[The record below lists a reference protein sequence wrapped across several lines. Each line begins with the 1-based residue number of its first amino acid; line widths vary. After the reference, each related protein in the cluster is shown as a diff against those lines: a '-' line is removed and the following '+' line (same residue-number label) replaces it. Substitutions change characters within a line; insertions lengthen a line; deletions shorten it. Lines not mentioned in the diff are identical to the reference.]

1 MAEREDPAREEDES
15 EPAVAP
21 PSRGRDQAV
30 WVGFFLVVGIIAIFA
45 ALFILTDAAF
55 FRGRYIVSTVV
66 TDAGGIRRGDP
77 VQMRGV
83 NIGRVQRFKIA
94 KDNVEIRLELEGEYK
109 VPKDS
114 HVELKSGGLLGGTIA
129 EVVPG
134 DSPEY
139 LHNGD
144 HVDGRMV
151 PGLFDAANR
160 VAGQVEKVMGQVE
173 KLMTD
178 TTVKNISG
186 TADNAQVA
194 TRDLRKLI
202 ADVSTTVAEQRKTL
216 ATLEASLQRSA
227 GGLEK
232 VATGPELDRALKRLE
247 PRFHHAPLHVGA
259 PHPGC
264 VRTRRGEQRSSII
277 DVDQDDDRTP
287 DQVLEKHDHRLRG
300 GNFMRNAGDAA
311 PGGQMQPLV
320 RLPLREPGCR
330 GPDHHGPR
338 IGGQSLGAARDEFVG
353 HESREHDAK
362 SHQQVDDGSG
372 NVPFRSAELRP
383 HLVSDIEDQ
392 PCVERD
398 HDGEGGCHDAP
409 RDVLG
414 RRL

>member
-15 EPAVAP
+15 EPVVAP

-139 LHNGD
+139 LRNGD

-178 TTVKNISG
+178 TTVKNIAA

-194 TRDLRKLI
+194 SRDMRKLI
-202 ADVSTTVAEQRKTL
+202 ADVSAAVAEQRKTL

-227 GGLEK
+227 TGFEK
-232 VATGPELDRALKRLE
+232 VATAPEMDRTLKRFDTL
-247 PRFHHAPLHVGA
+247 
-259 PHPGC
+259 
-264 VRTRRGEQRSSII
+264 GERMDTVTASLQRSSAS
-277 DVDQDDDRTP
+277 VETVTAR
-287 DQVLEKHDHRLRG
+287 
-300 GNFMRNAGDAA
+300 AA
-311 PGGQMQPLV
+311 KGEG
-320 RLPLREPGCR
+320 
-330 GPDHHGPR
+330 
-338 IGGQSLGAARDEFVG
+338 SLGKLMTDE
-353 HESREHDAK
+353 ELY
-362 SHQQVDDGSG
+362 
-372 NVPFRSAELRP
+372 RSLNQAVNNMNQATLSMNR
-383 HLVSDIEDQ
+383 LVEDIQ
-392 PCVERD
+392 KN
-398 HDGEGGCHDAP
+398 P
-409 RDVLG
+409 RKYINLKVF
-414 RRL
+414 

>member
-1 MAEREDPAREEDES
+1 MAIVQPTRSPRRE
-15 EPAVAP
+15 V
-21 PSRGRDQAV
+21 Q
-30 WVGFFLVVGIIAIFA
+30 VGIFVLGGILAVIA
-45 ALFILTDAAF
+45 ALFILTDPGM

-178 TTVKNISG
+178 TTVKNFAA

-194 TRDLRKLI
+194 SRDMRRLLV
-202 ADVSTTVAEQRKTL
+202 DVSAAVAEQRKTL
-216 ATLEASLQRSA
+216 ATLEASLQKSA
-227 GGLEK
+227 VGLER
-232 VATGPELDRALKRLE
+232 VTTGPELDRALKRLDT
-247 PRFHHAPLHVGA
+247 L
-259 PHPGC
+259 
-264 VRTRRGEQRSSII
+264 GERMDTVTASLQRSSES
-277 DVDQDDDRTP
+277 VET
-287 DQVLEKHDHRLRG
+287 V
-300 GNFMRNAGDAA
+300 AA
-311 PGGQMQPLV
+311 RAAKGEG
-320 RLPLREPGCR
+320 
-330 GPDHHGPR
+330 
-338 IGGQSLGAARDEFVG
+338 SLGKLMTDEELYRDLNQTVNNLNEATL
-353 HESREHDAK
+353 SLNRLL
-362 SHQQVDDGSG
+362 DDIQK
-372 NVPFRSAELRP
+372 NPKKYINLKVF
-383 HLVSDIEDQ
+383 
-392 PCVERD
+392 
-398 HDGEGGCHDAP
+398 
-409 RDVLG
+409 
-414 RRL
+414 

>member
-94 KDNVEIRLELEGEYK
+94 KDNVEIRLELEGEYN

-134 DSPEY
+134 DSTDF

-178 TTVKNISG
+178 ATVKNIAA
-186 TADNAQVA
+186 TTDNAQVA
-194 TRDLRKLI
+194 TRDLRRLI
-202 ADVSTTVAEQRKTL
+202 ADVSSAVAEQRKTL
-216 ATLEASLQRSA
+216 ATLEASLQKSA
-227 GGLEK
+227 VGVER
-232 VATGPELDRALKRLE
+232 VTTGPELDRALKRLDT
-247 PRFHHAPLHVGA
+247 L
-259 PHPGC
+259 
-264 VRTRRGEQRSSII
+264 GERMDTVTASLQRSSES
-277 DVDQDDDRTP
+277 VETVTARAA
-287 DQVLEKHDHRLRG
+287 K
-300 GNFMRNAGDAA
+300 GD
-311 PGGQMQPLV
+311 G
-320 RLPLREPGCR
+320 
-330 GPDHHGPR
+330 
-338 IGGQSLGAARDEFVG
+338 SLGKLMTDDELYRHLNETVNNMN
-353 HESREHDAK
+353 EATLSLNRLI
-362 SHQQVDDGSG
+362 DDLQK
-372 NVPFRSAELRP
+372 NPKKYINLKVF
-383 HLVSDIEDQ
+383 
-392 PCVERD
+392 
-398 HDGEGGCHDAP
+398 
-409 RDVLG
+409 
-414 RRL
+414 

>member
-1 MAEREDPAREEDES
+1 MAERDDPTREEDES
-15 EPAVAP
+15 EPPVAP

-55 FRGRYIVSTVV
+55 FRGRYVVSTVV

-94 KDNVEIRLELEGEYK
+94 KENVEIRLELEGEYK

-134 DSPEY
+134 DSTDY

-144 HVDGRMV
+144 HIDGRMV

-178 TTVKNISG
+178 TTVKNFSA
-186 TADNAQVA
+186 TAENAQVA
-194 TRDLRKLI
+194 SRDMRKLI
-202 ADVSTTVAEQRKTL
+202 LDVSTAVGEQRKTL
-216 ATLEASLQRSA
+216 GTLEASLQRSA

-232 VATGPELDRALKRLE
+232 VATGPELDRALKRLDT
-247 PRFHHAPLHVGA
+247 L
-259 PHPGC
+259 
-264 VRTRRGEQRSSII
+264 GERMDTVTASLQRSSQS
-277 DVDQDDDRTP
+277 VETVTAR
-287 DQVLEKHDHRLRG
+287 
-300 GNFMRNAGDAA
+300 AA
-311 PGGQMQPLV
+311 KGEG
-320 RLPLREPGCR
+320 
-330 GPDHHGPR
+330 
-338 IGGQSLGAARDEFVG
+338 SLGKLTTDDELYRSLNQTVNNLN
-353 HESREHDAK
+353 EATLSLNRL
-362 SHQQVDDGSG
+362 VDDIQK
-372 NVPFRSAELRP
+372 NPKKYINLKVF
-383 HLVSDIEDQ
+383 
-392 PCVERD
+392 
-398 HDGEGGCHDAP
+398 
-409 RDVLG
+409 
-414 RRL
+414 

>member
-1 MAEREDPAREEDES
+1 MRDEDQS
-15 EPAVAP
+15 EPPVAP

-94 KDNVEIRLELEGEYK
+94 KDNVEIRLELEGEYN

-134 DSPEY
+134 DSTDY

-160 VAGQVEKVMGQVE
+160 VAGQVEKVMAQVE

-178 TTVKNISG
+178 TTVKNFSA
-186 TADNAQVA
+186 TAENAQVA
-194 TRDLRKLI
+194 SRDMRKLI
-202 ADVSTTVAEQRKTL
+202 LDVSTTVGEQRKTL

-227 GGLEK
+227 VGFEK
-232 VATGPELDRALKRLE
+232 VATGPELDRALKRLDT
-247 PRFHHAPLHVGA
+247 L
-259 PHPGC
+259 
-264 VRTRRGEQRSSII
+264 GERMETVTASLQRSSQS
-277 DVDQDDDRTP
+277 VETVTAR
-287 DQVLEKHDHRLRG
+287 
-300 GNFMRNAGDAA
+300 AA
-311 PGGQMQPLV
+311 KGEG
-320 RLPLREPGCR
+320 
-330 GPDHHGPR
+330 
-338 IGGQSLGAARDEFVG
+338 SLGKMMTDDELYRSLNQTVNNLN
-353 HESREHDAK
+353 EATLSLNRL
-362 SHQQVDDGSG
+362 VDDIQK
-372 NVPFRSAELRP
+372 NPKKYINLKVF
-383 HLVSDIEDQ
+383 
-392 PCVERD
+392 
-398 HDGEGGCHDAP
+398 
-409 RDVLG
+409 
-414 RRL
+414 

>member
-1 MAEREDPAREEDES
+1 MAERDDLTMREEDES
-15 EPAVAP
+15 EPPVAP

-134 DSPEY
+134 DSPDY
-139 LHNGD
+139 LRNGD

-178 TTVKNISG
+178 ATVKNFAS

-194 TRDLRKLI
+194 SRDMRKLI
-202 ADVSTTVAEQRKTL
+202 ADVSTAVAEQRKTL

-227 GGLEK
+227 TGFEK
-232 VATGPELDRALKRLE
+232 VATGPELDRAMKRLDV
-247 PRFHHAPLHVGA
+247 VGERMDTVTA
-259 PHPGC
+259 SL
-264 VRTRRGEQRSSII
+264 QRSSES
-277 DVDQDDDRTP
+277 VETVTSRAA
-287 DQVLEKHDHRLRG
+287 K
-300 GNFMRNAGDAA
+300 GD
-311 PGGQMQPLV
+311 G
-320 RLPLREPGCR
+320 
-330 GPDHHGPR
+330 
-338 IGGQSLGAARDEFVG
+338 SLGKLMTDDELY
-353 HESREHDAK
+353 R
-362 SHQQVDDGSG
+362 
-372 NVPFRSAELRP
+372 
-383 HLVSDIEDQ
+383 HLNDTVNNMNQATLSLNRLIEDLQ
-392 PCVERD
+392 KNPKKYINLKVF
-398 HDGEGGCHDAP
+398 
-409 RDVLG
+409 
-414 RRL
+414 

>member
-1 MAEREDPAREEDES
+1 MAEREDPTRDEDES

-94 KDNVEIRLELEGEYK
+94 KDNVEIRLELEGEYN

-134 DSPEY
+134 DSTEY
-139 LHNGD
+139 LRNGD

-160 VAGQVEKVMGQVE
+160 VAGQVEKVMAQVD

-178 TTVKNISG
+178 ATVKNFSA
-186 TADNAQVA
+186 TAENAQVA
-194 TRDLRKLI
+194 SRDMRKLI
-202 ADVSTTVAEQRKTL
+202 LDVSTAVGEQRKTL
-216 ATLEASLQRSA
+216 ATLEGSLQRSA

-232 VATGPELDRALKRLE
+232 VANGPELDRALKRLDT
-247 PRFHHAPLHVGA
+247 L
-259 PHPGC
+259 
-264 VRTRRGEQRSSII
+264 GERMDTVTASLQRSAQS
-277 DVDQDDDRTP
+277 VETMTSRASKGEGSLGKLMTDDD
-287 DQVLEKHDHRLRG
+287 LY
-300 GNFMRNAGDAA
+300 
-311 PGGQMQPLV
+311 
-320 RLPLREPGCR
+320 
-330 GPDHHGPR
+330 
-338 IGGQSLGAARDEFVG
+338 
-353 HESREHDAK
+353 
-362 SHQQVDDGSG
+362 
-372 NVPFRSAELRP
+372 
-383 HLVSDIEDQ
+383 
-392 PCVERD
+392 
-398 HDGEGGCHDAP
+398 
-409 RDVLG
+409 
-414 RRL
+414 RRLNETGNNMNQATLSMNRLVEDIQKNPRKYINLKVF